1 MSFMHYVSAF
11 RGIVWREL
19 LRFLQ
24 QRERFFAA
32 LVRPLIWLIIFAAGF
47 RAALGIS
54 IIPPY
59 QTYITYD
66 VYITPG
72 PAGDDPAFQRHAK
85 LAVDGLRPRDGL
97 DAGAC

>member
-1 MSFMHYVSAF
+1 MNVMHYVRAF
-11 RGIVWREL
+11 CGIVWREL

-72 PAGDDPAFQRHAK
+72 LLGDDPA
-85 LAVDGLRPRDGL
+85 VST
-97 DAGAC
+97 ACRARCRWSMTARWARCGCC

>member
-1 MSFMHYVSAF
+1 M
-11 RGIVWREL
+11 
-19 LRFLQ
+19 LRFLL

-59 QTYITYD
+59 QTYITYPIEEM
-66 VYITPG
+66 VS
-72 PAGDDPAFQRHAK
+72 
-85 LAVDGLRPRDGL
+85 
-97 DAGAC
+97 